1 MFIQSGGCK
10 GYCDELKAPRFRVLS
25 FHGLQ
30 ALPVIGCL
38 ASRLNA
44 SSAVAKRVHVG
55 GIAWLAS
62 LLFSCVQ
69 TALAN
74 QCWNFRYSRPC
85 WNFISQLMS
94 GFIILEN
101 GQRAEEWRSSPFKFG
116 KPAIYMFSGLS
127 GLSRDRVHFDGKA
140 LAACVRWI
148 GDVQIPALLNL
159 CG

>member
-1 MFIQSGGCK
+1 MSLRRQDSVYFRFMACK
-10 GYCDELKAPRFRVLS
+10 R
-25 FHGLQ
+25 
-30 ALPVIGCL
+30 
-38 ASRLNA
+38 SRLSDAWQEAKCILCRRQTCARWRNSMARFSSFLMRLNCYWQINA
-44 SSAVAKRVHVG
+44 GTFA
-55 GIAWLAS
+55 IL
-62 LLFSCVQ
+62 
-69 TALAN
+69 
-74 QCWNFRYSRPC
+74 RPC

-116 KPAIYMFSGLS
+116 KPAMYMFSGLS